1 MILEIKTILAAAG
14 TKIVPNCLT
23 HMLNRENK
31 FSEIMKKYL
40 CLPCGYIYD
49 PAEGD
54 PENGIFPGTPF
65 EDLPEDWTCPAC
77 GVGKEHFE
85 EI

>member
-1 MILEIKTILAAAG
+1 MVRDLLRSRQQNT
-14 TKIVPNCLT
+14 NN
-23 HMLNRENK
+23 MD
-31 FSEIMKKYL
+31 KYL
-40 CLPCGYIYD
+40 CIICGYIYD

-54 PENGIFPGTPF
+54 PENDIPPGTAF

-85 EI
+85 EER